1 MFLPYRNSQRQGRA
15 ARRDPSRSGTAATEL
30 AILLP
35 LITGLCLACVDIGR
49 FGYAY
54 VSLSHA
60 AQAGANCGASHG
72 FTDYS
77 YSDWE
82 AAVED
87 AITEEMAGMA
97 GFDPN
102 NLVIGVQ
109 TTEEANGL
117 QRIAIDLTYPF
128 PLVVS
133 WPGLQNPIP
142 LRRRVTTLQYQ

>member
-1 MFLPYRNSQRQGRA
+1 MSSHIHQLPRRAELPGRSQ
-15 ARRDPSRSGTAATEL
+15 SRGGTAATEL

-82 AAVED
+82 ATVEN

-102 NLVIGVQ
+102 NLTIDVQ

-117 QRIAIDLTYPF
+117 QRISIDLTYPF

-133 WPGLQNPIP
+133 WPGMQNPIP
-142 LRRRVTTLQYQ
+142 LRRLVTTLQYQ